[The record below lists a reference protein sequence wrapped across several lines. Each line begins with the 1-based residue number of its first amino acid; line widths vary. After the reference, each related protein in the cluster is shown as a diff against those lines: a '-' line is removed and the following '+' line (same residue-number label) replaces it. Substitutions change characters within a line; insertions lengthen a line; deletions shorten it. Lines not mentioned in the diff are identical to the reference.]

1 MPSSP
6 LHVAVQ
12 SLRAAAQHGDAKG
25 LPVEG
30 DADGLLLEALVLLAE
45 GQPLGLI
52 GEAEGTADGDA
63 LGLQEGAGAG
73 DAVTAPMTYHQ
84 VRESVSA
91 AVG

>member
-30 DADGLLLEALVLLAE
+30 DAGLLLEALVFLAE
-45 GQPLGLI
+45 GQPL